1 MPKATSD
8 KQPAVS
14 RKTRLNLQM
23 RETLGEA
30 YAVVMGSRFNE
41 QISSV
46 TLEILMQEQINLIEG
61 SDGTTAVR
69 RNKISEVDRIVESTK
84 KVVEQAKKK
93 HPSEFSIDV
102 DDRMVDENVNTPS
115 TPEQ

>member
-1 MPKATSD
+1 MPKATSK
-8 KQPAVS
+8 KQSATS

-30 YAVVMGSRFNE
+30 YAVVMGARYAE
-41 QISSV
+41 QVSSV
-46 TLEILMQEQINLIEG
+46 TLEQLMQEQINIIEG
-61 SDGTTAVR
+61 TDGTTSIR
-69 RNKISEVDRIVESTK
+69 RNKVDEVDRIVESTK

-93 HPSEFSIDV
+93 HPSEFAIDV
-102 DDRMVDENVNTPS
+102 DDRASEDNVNTPI